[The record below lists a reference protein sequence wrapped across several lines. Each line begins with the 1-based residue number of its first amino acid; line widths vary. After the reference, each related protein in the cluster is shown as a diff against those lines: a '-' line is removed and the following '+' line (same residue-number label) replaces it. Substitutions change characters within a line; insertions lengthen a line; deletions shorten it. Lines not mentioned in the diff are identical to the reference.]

1 MRRRR
6 LLGEAT
12 TPDAL
17 ADIVS
22 NVLGFLVILITC
34 FALLAAV
41 RASPSPVAAARDA
54 SGSGDEHTVSVPWPK
69 PSSKN
74 TVFAALIGGRVQ
86 ALDLAPVYER
96 LLIRAAPRRPRPVDV
111 EQPGVAIRFY
121 PITNDAYCI
130 RFRPHEPFGEAV
142 AAARQPA
149 SAWQAA
155 LRRFP
160 PDRFT
165 FFFWVTPDSFE
176 AFRELRDTLRQ
187 DKVEVG
193 WKPVPAGAPLE
204 ICQGIESGRGM
215 EPQ

>member
-6 LLGEAT
+6 LLGEGT

-17 ADIVS
+17 TDIVS
-22 NVLGFLVILITC
+22 NVLGILVILSAC
-34 FALLAAV
+34 FALLAALRSAGPSA
-41 RASPSPVAAARDA
+41 RAHPEAARRREA
-54 SGSGDEHTVSVPWPK
+54 FALEVPWPK
-69 PSSKN
+69 LSAKN
-74 TVFAALIGGRVQ
+74 LVFAALIGGRVQ

-96 LLIRAAPRRPRPVDV
+96 LLKRAAPRRPRPVDV

-121 PITNDAYCI
+121 PIANDAYCI
-130 RFRPHEPFGEAV
+130 RFRPTESFGEAV
-142 AAARQPA
+142 EAAQAPS

-187 DKVEVG
+187 DKVEVA